1 MEALEGLEASDAFAF
16 AASRSPT
23 QRGRSSMAGVN
34 SRQSLTCS
42 TASARSRG
50 ATATAT
56 ASRGSSFLPFGVPTF
71 ASTAPSVSS
80 AENSDVRTAAH
91 SSGIPSTSAAPLPGA
106 SSSRHSAAAAASK
119 SGGGSRSRSR
129 SASTDSVFCF
139 PFSFGSAADLAAA
152 TAAARRALTFAARSA
167 DARTAHASRNPS
179 AGAASGATP
188 TRSKTLVS
196 FLPLFFSPFLGTA
209 PVPSSSR

>member
-34 SRQSLTCS
+34 SRQSLTCR

-56 ASRGSSFLPFGVPTF
+56 ASRGSSFLAFGVPTF
-71 ASTAPSVSS
+71 ASSAPSVSS
-80 AENSDVRTAAH
+80 AENSDARTAAH
-91 SSGIPSTSAAPLPGA
+91 SSGISSTSAAPLPGA
-106 SSSRHSAAAAASK
+106 SSSRHSVAAAASK
-119 SGGGSRSRSR
+119 SGGGSRSRS
-129 SASTDSVFCF
+129 ASTDSASCF
-139 PFSFGSAADLAAA
+139 PFSFESAADLAAA

-179 AGAASGATP
+179 AGAASGTTP
-188 TRSKTLVS
+188 TRSKTLAS
-196 FLPLFFSPFLGTA
+196 FLPLFFCCLLL
-209 PVPSSSR
+209 PSSSR